1 VIVKDSTLDK
11 SGTQQDS
18 SVVPVTNI
26 KDPGDHLTRGGLV
39 LVSMLSQRATWCPR
53 MTVHQSN
60 RYVTYRQFQ
69 YQHNMFFSTFPLST
83 FQAQTLL
90 SPEPAKRRRL

>member
-1 VIVKDSTLDK
+1 VMVKDSTLDK

-39 LVSMLSQRATWCPR
+39 SVLFQHATWCQR
-53 MTVHQSN
+53 KTVHQSN
-60 RYVTYRQFQ
+60 RYITYR
-69 YQHNMFFSTFPLST
+69 
-83 FQAQTLL
+83 
-90 SPEPAKRRRL
+90 